1 MKKIYTEL
9 VKEISRNTEV
19 EETIVRKIMDNF
31 IDTVKGMRGQNE
43 GVIYLKGL
51 GKFYV
56 KTISKKRC
64 ALANCKKM
72 LPAIKTI
79 AFHKSDKVL
88 NWDIK

>member
-9 VKEISRNTEV
+9 VKDISRNTDVDEV
-19 EETIVRKIMDNF
+19 VVRKVMDNF
-31 IDTVKGMRGQNE
+31 INIVKNMRGKNE

-64 ALANCKKM
+64 ALTNCKKT
-72 LPAIKTI
+72 LPAMKTI
-79 AFHKSDKVL
+79 AFHKSDKIL
-88 NWDIK
+88 KWDA